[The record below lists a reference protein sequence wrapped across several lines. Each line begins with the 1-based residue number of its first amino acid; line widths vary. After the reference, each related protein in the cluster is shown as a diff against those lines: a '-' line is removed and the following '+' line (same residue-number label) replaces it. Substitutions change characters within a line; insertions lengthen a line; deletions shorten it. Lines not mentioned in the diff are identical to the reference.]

1 MVHNPGWLFHG
12 WNLCKAWISGRI
24 PGSVHLFL
32 TYSHAGQSTN
42 LLLFVKHNLTWMSS
56 WTQAEGGWHVFLST
70 PDGSLCL
77 ITTGDGCTVPG
88 SLQIFQCLWSHL
100 GVVRE
105 KSTGFEIRHVLGCGF
120 GQVSES
126 LRALPFSFVKWD
138 LGNRSSVISDL
149 PKVTQLGGKRSH
161 SGLPTTRL
169 PDF

>member
-1 MVHNPGWLFHG
+1 MRVALVRAPAMVHNPGWLFHG

-105 KSTGFEIRHVLGCGF
+105 KKHR
-120 GQVSES
+120 
-126 LRALPFSFVKWD
+126 LRNK
-138 LGNRSSVISDL
+138 
-149 PKVTQLGGKRSH
+149 TC
-161 SGLPTTRL
+161 TRL
-169 PDF
+169 WLWPSIWISKSLTFLLCKMGLRKPKLSDKWLT